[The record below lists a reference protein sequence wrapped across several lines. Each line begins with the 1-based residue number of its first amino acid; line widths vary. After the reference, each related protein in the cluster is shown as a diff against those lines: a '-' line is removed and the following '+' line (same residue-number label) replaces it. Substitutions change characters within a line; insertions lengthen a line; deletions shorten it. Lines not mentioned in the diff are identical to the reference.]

1 MHSIT
6 LILYLEKLKEKLK
19 QSRKMQN
26 REMYCDKA
34 PGVLYRSLRIYNENS
49 K

>member
-1 MHSIT
+1 
-6 LILYLEKLKEKLK
+6 
-19 QSRKMQN
+19 MQN

-49 K
+49 KWKEKEIDLV